1 MRDGDTVAN
10 TCGAGTFTL
19 PEAPKD
25 DPIIEPRSLRN
36 LDSNLR
42 QCRALSLCHKVK
54 ENGFLRQVSENHHGC
69 L

>member
-10 TCGAGTFTL
+10 TCCAATFAL

-25 DPIIEPRSLRN
+25 SPIIEPSSLRN

-54 ENGFLRQVSENHHGC
+54 ENNFLR
-69 L
+69 